1 MDDAV
6 ERALNA
12 FTTTFRRSPPG
23 GRTNTV
29 TETDLVPGQQ
39 EVPMQ
44 HRQIKTSILAAS
56 LVVVVALGLAA
67 CSSSGNAGNNA
78 APTLQTKAG
87 VCGTTA
93 TTTLTV
99 GLFGTFGFKEN
110 GLYDAYHQVCP
121 NITIKEDDVEQS
133 SDYWTKLKTHLAS
146 GTGLDDVQ
154 AIEIGFVA
162 DVVQNHANQFV
173 NFASLP
179 NSAQLKSSFY
189 DWKWQ
194 QASTPDGSDTVGLGT
209 DAGPEAICYR
219 SDLLKQAGLPSD
231 PTTLAAKWQTW
242 QDFINFG
249 KQYEASSSK
258 PSGSHFVDS
267 AASIFSTAVYQGSE
281 AYDNS
286 DGQPDIANSDGVRS
300 AWKYATEAASARIT
314 AKFQQ
319 FSDPWNKAFSSGSF
333 AALACPTWMMG
344 YIQGQAGPNGA
355 GHWDV
360 TPALPGGATNW
371 GGSWLGVP
379 SAAKN
384 KAAAVAFVEWA
395 TNKDQEVT
403 MWTSKAQGGH
413 WPSNRLAAEAP
424 AVKNATSA
432 YFSNA
437 PVGEIFDKIA
447 GEMKI
452 PPIGL
457 YDSQIGNAFTT
468 QLTNVETK
476 GTSANSAFHTALEQ
490 IKQITG

>member
-1 MDDAV
+1 
-6 ERALNA
+6 
-12 FTTTFRRSPPG
+12 
-23 GRTNTV
+23 
-29 TETDLVPGQQ
+29 
-39 EVPMQ
+39 MQ
-44 HRQIKTSILAAS
+44 HSQIKASILRTS
-56 LVVVVALGLAA
+56 LVAVAALGLAA
-67 CSSSGNAGNNA
+67 CSSSGTGGSGP
-78 APTLQTKAG
+78 APTLDAKAG

-93 TTTLTV
+93 KTTLTV

-110 GLYDAYHQVCP
+110 GLYDAYHTLCP
-121 NITIKEDDVEQS
+121 NITINEDDVEQS
-133 SDYWTKLKTHLAS
+133 ADYWTKLKTRLAS
-146 GTGLDDVQ
+146 GSGLDDVQ

-162 DVVQNHANQFV
+162 DVVQKHASQFV

-179 NSAQLKSSFY
+179 NSEQLKTSFY

-194 QASTPDGSDTVGLGT
+194 QASNPDGTDTVGLGT

-219 SDLLKQAGLPSD
+219 SDLLKAAGLPSD

-242 QDFINFG
+242 QDFIDFG
-249 KQYEASSSK
+249 KQYEASSTK
-258 PSGSHFVDS
+258 AAGSHFVDS
-267 AASIFSTAVYQGSE
+267 AASIFSTAVYQGTE
-281 AYDNS
+281 AYDNA
-286 DGQPDIANSDGVRS
+286 DGQPDVANSDGVQS
-300 AWKYATEAASARIT
+300 AWKYATEAASDGIT
-314 AKFQQ
+314 AKLQQ

-344 YIQGQAGPNGA
+344 YIQGQAGPAGS
-355 GHWDV
+355 GHWSV
-360 TPALPGGATNW
+360 APVLPGGATNW

-432 YFSNA
+432 YFSTA
-437 PVGEIFDKIA
+437 PVGQIFGKIA

-457 YDSQIGNAFTT
+457 YDTQIQNAFTT

-476 GTSANSAFHTALEQ
+476 GTSGDSAFNPALDQ
-490 IKQITG
+490 ISQITG